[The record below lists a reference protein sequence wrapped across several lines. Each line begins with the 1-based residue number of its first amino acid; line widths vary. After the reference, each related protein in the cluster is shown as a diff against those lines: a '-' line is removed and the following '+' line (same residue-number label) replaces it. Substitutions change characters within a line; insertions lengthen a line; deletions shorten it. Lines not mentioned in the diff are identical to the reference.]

1 MIQVAVL
8 LDPKKP
14 GVFNKDTK
22 DENQSLD
29 SLLSLFPN
37 ESGSKIRW
45 LANILNSIHD
55 SVLVVD
61 ATSTILFA
69 NPSYTRTFGVPVQKV
84 LGKKLSVIE
93 PGSQI
98 LKVLETGNPI
108 VDDKQWIYSVGIY
121 ILTNIT
127 PIHDRN
133 KLVGAV
139 AVFRDASEMLVLQEK
154 LKKTEH
160 EVNEVKNLSERY
172 FSEVLELRNRMLE
185 INDMVFESP
194 PIKRVLEMVLR
205 VATVDSTV
213 LITGETGVGKEI
225 FAKII
230 HRGSRRSNGP
240 FVVVNCG
247 AIPENLL
254 ESELFGYEK
263 GAFTGANKDGKI
275 GLMEVAHGGTLFLDE
290 IADLPLGLQVK
301 LLRVLQERKITRVG
315 GLRPINVNIRIVAA
329 TNKDLKDMVKQRI
342 FREDL
347 YYRLNVVPIFIPPL
361 RERKEDIV
369 PLTQFFLQKYNTKF
383 YVKKSLTPEV
393 FRYFEA
399 YAWPGNVREMENL
412 IERLVVCSK
421 DSDITLNDETMLE
434 YFGGR
439 ISNEGQI
446 IINDMLEL
454 QEARSIVE
462 RQLIKKAIKFYGSVR
477 KAASVLGVDHST
489 IVRKAKKYGISINK
503 DNDN

>member
-1 MIQVAVL
+1 MDVIF
-8 LDPKKP
+8 DPEKGGSFDKASAE
-14 GVFNKDTK
+14 
-22 DENQSLD
+22 ENQRLD
-29 SLLSLFPN
+29 SLLRLFPD

-45 LANILNSIHD
+45 LANILNSIYD

-93 PGSQI
+93 PGSEI
-98 LKVLETGNPI
+98 LKVLKTGNPI
-108 VDDKQWIYSVGIY
+108 VDDKQRIYSVGID

-127 PIHDRN
+127 PIYDRD

-139 AVFRDASEMLVLQEK
+139 AVFRNVSEMLALQEK
-154 LKKTEH
+154 LKKTEY
-160 EVNEVKNLSERY
+160 EVNEAKNLSKRY
-172 FSEVLELRNRMLE
+172 LTEVLELRNRMLE
-185 INDMVFESP
+185 VNDLVFESP
-194 PIKRVLEMVLR
+194 QIKRVLEMVLR
-205 VATVDSTV
+205 MATVDSTV

-225 FAKII
+225 FAKFI
-230 HRGSRRSNGP
+230 HRASRRSDGP

-263 GAFTGANKDGKI
+263 GAFTGASKDGKM

-315 GLRPINVNIRIVAA
+315 GLRPIDVNVRIVTA
-329 TNKDLKDMVKQRI
+329 TNKDLKDMVKQKI

-347 YYRLNVVPIFIPPL
+347 YYRLNVVSISIPPL

-369 PLTQFFLQKYNTKF
+369 PLGRFFLQKYNTKF
-383 YVKKSLTPEV
+383 DVKKKLKPEV
-393 FRYFEA
+393 FRYFES
-399 YAWPGNVREMENL
+399 YSWPGNVREMENL

-421 DSDITLNDETMLE
+421 DSDIALNDETMLD

-439 ISNEGQI
+439 ICNEGQI
-446 IINDMLEL
+446 IINDMMEL
-454 QEARSIVE
+454 HEARIIME
-462 RQLIKKAIKFYGSVR
+462 RQLIMKAIEFYGSVR
-477 KAASVLGVDHST
+477 KAACILGVDHST
-489 IVRKAKKYGISINK
+489 IVRKAKKYGVSIKK
-503 DNDN
+503 DNE

>member
-1 MIQVAVL
+1 MAV

-14 GVFNKDTK
+14 GSFKRDK
-22 DENQSLD
+22 KAENQGLD
-29 SLLSLFPN
+29 SLLSLFPD
-37 ESGSKIRW
+37 ESESKIRW
-45 LANILNSIHD
+45 LANILNSIYD

-61 ATSTILFA
+61 AGSTILFA

-84 LGKKLSVIE
+84 LGRKLSDIE

-98 LKVLETGNPI
+98 LKVLETGKPI
-108 VDDKQWIYSVGIY
+108 VDDKQWINSVGIY
-121 ILTNIT
+121 IVTNIT
-127 PIHDRN
+127 PVYDGD
-133 KLVGAV
+133 KLAGAV

-160 EVNEVKNLSERY
+160 EVNKVKNLSERY

-185 INDMVFESP
+185 IKDMVFESP
-194 PIKRVLEMVLR
+194 QIKRVLDMVLR

-213 LITGETGVGKEI
+213 LVTGETGVGKEI

-240 FVVVNCG
+240 FVAVNCG
-247 AIPENLL
+247 AIPENIL

-263 GAFTGANKDGKI
+263 GAFTGAGKDGKI
-275 GLMEVAHGGTLFLDE
+275 GLMEVAQGGTLFLDE

-315 GLRPINVNIRIVAA
+315 GLRPIDVDIRIIAA

-347 YYRLNVVPIFIPPL
+347 YYRLNVVPISIPPL

-369 PLTQFFLQKYNTKF
+369 PLTQFFLQKYNKKF
-383 YVKKSLTPEV
+383 SASKRLTTEV
-393 FRYFEA
+393 FHFFET

-421 DSDITLNDETMLE
+421 YPEITLNDETILE
-434 YFGGR
+434 YFGER
-439 ISNEGQI
+439 ICNEGQI
-446 IINDMLEL
+446 AFDGMMEL

-462 RQLIKKAIKFYGSVR
+462 KQLIKKAIDFYGSAR
-477 KAASVLGVDHST
+477 KAAGALGVDHST
-489 IVRKAKKYGISINK
+489 ILRKAKKYGISVNK
-503 DNDN
+503 DNN